1 MSNQKHSSNTKHS
14 GDSTRV
20 LSAIPK
26 LGVEDCF
33 VIPHAY
39 FDRMQQKVINHAFV
53 KASNNFVVP
62 PHYFNTLSEKVCNHA
77 FVSNNSTFPIPENYF
92 EQLPST
98 IEQKV
103 VGVRIS
109 SINQEIPEGYFEQL
123 PVKIQDR
130 LYQQKKQAAVYRMP
144 QFAQLRPVLA
154 AATIV
159 LLIAMLFYLKIF
171 DNATQG
177 NDQLA
182 VNKHPVN
189 HMVILNEQIHEYDEN
204 ILIEAIDQ
212 PLQIDI
218 ASQSEQQLLNEHI
231 TDFLIDNQITTD
243 DIASE
248 I

>member
-39 FDRMQQKVINHAFV
+39 FDRMQQEVINHAFV

-62 PHYFNTLSEKVCNHA
+62 PHYFDTLSEKVCNHA
-77 FVSNNSTFPIPENYF
+77 FISNNSTFPIPENYF
-92 EQLPST
+92 DQLHSAL
-98 IEQKV
+98 EQKV
-103 VGVRIS
+103 GIRMS

-130 LYQQKKQAAVYRMP
+130 LYQQEKQAAVYRMP
-144 QFAQLRPVLA
+144 QFGQLRPVLA

-171 DNATQG
+171 DNTKHG
-177 NDQLA
+177 TDQLA
-182 VNKHPVN
+182 ANKHAVN
-189 HMVILNEQIHEYDEN
+189 HMVILNEHINEYDEN

-212 PLQIDI
+212 PVQIDI
-218 ASQSEQQLLNEHI
+218 ASQSEQQLLNENI
-231 TDFLIDNQITTD
+231 TEFLIDNQINTD

>member
-39 FDRMQQKVINHAFV
+39 FDRMQQEVINHAFV

-62 PHYFNTLSEKVCNHA
+62 PHYFDTLSEKVCNHA
-77 FVSNNSTFPIPENYF
+77 FISNNSTFPIPENYF
-92 EQLPST
+92 EQLPSAL
-98 IEQKV
+98 EQKV
-103 VGVRIS
+103 GIRMS

-130 LYQQKKQAAVYRMP
+130 LYQQEKQAAVYRMP
-144 QFAQLRPVLA
+144 QFGQLRPVLA

-171 DNATQG
+171 DNTKHG
-177 NDQLA
+177 TDQLA
-182 VNKHPVN
+182 ANKHAVN
-189 HMVILNEQIHEYDEN
+189 HMVILNEHINEYDEN

-212 PLQIDI
+212 PVQIDI
-218 ASQSEQQLLNEHI
+218 ASQSEQQLLNENI
-231 TDFLIDNQITTD
+231 TEFLIDNQINTD

>member
-53 KASNNFVVP
+53 KSSSNFVVP
-62 PHYFNTLSEKVCNHA
+62 PHYFDTLSEKVCNHA
-77 FVSNNSTFPIPENYF
+77 FVNNNSTFPIPENYF
-92 EQLPST
+92 EQLPSAL
-98 IEQKV
+98 EQKV
-103 VGVRIS
+103 GIRMS

-144 QFAQLRPVLA
+144 QFGQLRPVLA

-171 DNATQG
+171 DNTKHG
-177 NDQLA
+177 TDQLA
-182 VNKHPVN
+182 ANKHAVN
-189 HMVILNEQIHEYDEN
+189 HMVILNEHINEYDEN

-212 PLQIDI
+212 PVQIDI
-218 ASQSEQQLLNEHI
+218 ASQSEQQLLNENI
-231 TDFLIDNQITTD
+231 TEFLIDNQINTD

>member
-1 MSNQKHSSNTKHS
+1 MNNQKHSSNTAHS

-26 LGVEDCF
+26 LVVEDCF

-39 FDRMQQKVINHAFV
+39 FDHMHQEVMNHALV

-62 PHYFNTLSEKVCNHA
+62 PHYFDTLSEKICNHA

-92 EQLPST
+92 EQLPSAL
-98 IEQKV
+98 EQKV
-103 VGVRIS
+103 GIRMSKV
-109 SINQEIPEGYFEQL
+109 NQEIPVGYFEQL

-144 QFAQLRPVLA
+144 QFGQLRPVLA
-154 AATIV
+154 AAAIV

-177 NDQLA
+177 NEQLA
-182 VNKHPVN
+182 VSKHPVN
-189 HMVILNEQIHEYDEN
+189 HILLLNEQIHDYDETM
-204 ILIEAIDQ
+204 LIEAIDQ
-212 PLQIDI
+212 PVQIDI
-218 ASQSEQQLLNEHI
+218 ANHSEQQLMKENI
-231 TDFLIDNQITTD
+231 TEFLIDNQITTD